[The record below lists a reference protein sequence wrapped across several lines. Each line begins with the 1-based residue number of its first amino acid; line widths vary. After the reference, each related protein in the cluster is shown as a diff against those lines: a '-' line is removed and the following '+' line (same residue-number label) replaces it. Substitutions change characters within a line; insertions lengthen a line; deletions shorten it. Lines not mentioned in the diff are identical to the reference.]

1 MNKRQKKKKLKQYN
15 MRLCERYPF
24 LIPRNRFTDKV
35 VEHYDFTWTE
45 LEDMSPGWK
54 KAFGLM
60 MCEEIRD
67 VLIESDYLYKYRIS
81 QIKEKYAQLRWYDYG
96 APEGVHDIIRK
107 YEYISQFICQYCGK
121 LDTPTLTEGWLE
133 VICKDCYD
141 KRKKIVR
148 YKAEKYEDALK
159 IEKKIGNSF
168 VVHRFSMK
176 SGDIDEVIDIS
187 DTIEK
192 IRSGY
197 HVKI

>member
-15 MRLCERYPF
+15 IRLCERYPF

-35 VEHYDFTWTE
+35 VKHYDFTWTE
-45 LEDMSPGWK
+45 LDDMVPGWK
-54 KAFGLM
+54 KAFGLI

-67 VLIESDYLYKYRIS
+67 VLIESGYLYEYRIS
-81 QIKEKYAQLRWYDYG
+81 QIKEKYAQLRWYDFG
-96 APEGVHDIIRK
+96 APEGVHNIIRK

-121 LDTPTLTEGWLE
+121 LDAPTLTKGWLE

-148 YKAEKYEDALK
+148 YEMENYEDASK
-159 IEKKIGNSF
+159 IKKKIDNSF
-168 VVHRFSMK
+168 VVHKFSMEF
-176 SGDIDEVIDIS
+176 GDIDEVIDIS